1 MLRTRLWM
9 GAVLIALAAGVLV
22 LDGWC
27 APYFPFL
34 FVVVL
39 GLSLLGCF
47 EVLRLLPPERRP
59 PAWLCYAAV
68 AALVVAHWPPPVLAG
83 ARPRPWRWGGSV
95 FAGVVVAAFLAEM
108 ARFREPGESVT
119 RVALTVWV
127 AAYLGL
133 LPGFLVQLRWLAD
146 PARGANLGALAV
158 GLAVFVPKVCDIG
171 AYFAGR
177 L

>member
-1 MLRTRLWM
+1 VAPCDRARPWRGRLRLPAKREGAMLRTRLWM

-59 PAWLCYAAV
+59 PGL
-68 AALVVAHWPPPVLAG
+68 ALLRRG
-83 ARPRPWRWGGSV
+83 RRSRRRQLARPRPRGGRS
-95 FAGVVVAAFLAEM
+95 
-108 ARFREPGESVT
+108 RP
-119 RVALTVWV
+119 VALGWQCFCR
-127 AAYLGL
+127 GG
-133 LPGFLVQLRWLAD
+133 PGGVS
-146 PARGANLGALAV
+146 RGDGP
-158 GLAVFVPKVCDIG
+158 VPR
-171 AYFAGR
+171 AGR
-177 L
+177 VGDTGGPDGVGRRVPRPAARLSG